1 MVLDLGPAE
10 LNDEIAAVAALH
22 DPVRRA
28 LYEHVAR
35 QPEAVSRE
43 AAARALGISRLL
55 AAFHLDKLVMAGLL
69 TASYRRVSGRQ
80 GPGAGR
86 PSKFYGRSQ
95 REVEISLPRRRYE
108 LVAQLFAQSLEDPR
122 AVPAREAL
130 YEAARGFGENLGQQA
145 RQRGGRRPSRQQAL
159 SLAHEQ
165 LEANG
170 YAPYRDGQVI
180 RLRNCPF
187 HQVAQGHRSLMCGA
201 NLSLIQGLL
210 SGLEVRGLQAGLEPE
225 DGRCCVALRPV
236 DTRMPDPAA

>member
-1 MVLDLGPAE
+1 LGPPDFE
-10 LNDEIAAVAALH
+10 DDIAAVAALD
-22 DPVRRA
+22 DPVRRS

-35 QPEAVSRE
+35 QPQAVSRE
-43 AAARALGISRLL
+43 EAARAVGISRLL
-55 AAFHLDKLVMAGLL
+55 AAFHLDKLVKAGLL
-69 TASYRRVSGRQ
+69 AASYRRVSGRQ

-95 REVEISLPRRRYE
+95 REVEVSVPQRRYE

-130 YEAARGFGENLGQQA
+130 YEAARRFGANLGQQA
-145 RQRGGRRPSRQQAL
+145 RQRAGRRASQSRLL
-159 SLAHEQ
+159 SLADEQ
-165 LEANG
+165 LEASG
-170 YAPYRDGQVI
+170 YEPYRDGPVI

-201 NLSLIQGLL
+201 NLSLMQGLL
-210 SGLEVRGLQAGLEPE
+210 NGLEVRGVQAGLEPD

-236 DTRMPDPAA
+236 NDRIPDPAA

>member
-1 MVLDLGPAE
+1 MGPP
-10 LNDEIAAVAALH
+10 DFKDDIAAVAALD
-22 DPVRRA
+22 DPVRRS

-35 QPEAVSRE
+35 QPQDVSRDE
-43 AAARALGISRLL
+43 AARALGISRLL
-55 AAFHLDKLVMAGLL
+55 AAFHLDKLVKAGLL
-69 TASYRRVSGRQ
+69 AATYRRVSGRQ

-95 REVEISLPRRRYE
+95 REVEISLPQRRYE

-122 AVPAREAL
+122 AVPAREAF
-130 YEAARGFGENLGQQA
+130 YEAARRFGADLGQQA
-145 RQRGGRRPSRQQAL
+145 RQRAGRRASQQRLL

-170 YAPYRDGQVI
+170 YEPYRDGPVI

-201 NLSLIQGLL
+201 NLSLMQGLL
-210 SGLEVRGLQAGLEPE
+210 NGLEVRGIQAGLEPE
-225 DGRCCVALRPV
+225 DGRCCVALGPV
-236 DTRMPDPAA
+236 DNRIPDPAA